1 MIEGALLCV
10 LTFVAAGV
18 GTTTGF
24 GTSTIM
30 IPVMTIFVPLPVVL
44 LFVGIIHLCG
54 DIWKVLLFK
63 SGFDWKLVL
72 SFGLAGIAASYLGA
86 RLSFVAHD
94 LPLKRILGAFL
105 LAYVGFLFLNRQWA
119 LPKKSGTAVCGG
131 ALSGL
136 FAGFFGVGGAV
147 RSAFL
152 TAFDLPKE
160 VYIFTSGLIAMFID
174 ITRVSQYVLGGT
186 RLESGLPYALIL
198 CIPISLLAAYLA
210 KKFLDKL
217 PQRFFRIFVG
227 VFLAL
232 VAVKLLVWS

>member
-10 LTFVAAGV
+10 LTFIAAAV

-24 GTSTIM
+24 GISTIM
-30 IPVMTIFVPLPVVL
+30 IPVMTIFTPMPVVL

-54 DIWKVLLFK
+54 NIWKVLLFK
-63 SGFDWKLVL
+63 SGFDWRLVL

-105 LAYVGFLFLNRQWA
+105 LAYVGFLFLKRQWA
-119 LPKKSGTAVCGG
+119 LPKNPGTAVCGG

-147 RSAFL
+147 RAAFL
-152 TAFDLPKE
+152 TAFNLPKE

-174 ITRVSQYVLGGT
+174 VTRLSQYILGGT
-186 RLESGLPYALIL
+186 RLESALLYTLIL
-198 CIPISLLAAYLA
+198 CIPISFVAAYLA
-210 KKFLDKL
+210 KEFLGKL
-217 PQRFFRIFVG
+217 PQRSFRIFVG

-232 VAVKLLVWS
+232 VAAKLLVWS